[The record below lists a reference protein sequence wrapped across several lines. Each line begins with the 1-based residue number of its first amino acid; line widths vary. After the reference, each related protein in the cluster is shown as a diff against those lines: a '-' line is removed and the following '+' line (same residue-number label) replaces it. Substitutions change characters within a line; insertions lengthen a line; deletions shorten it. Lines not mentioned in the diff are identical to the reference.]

1 MVSNS
6 YWFLYF
12 VSNNLSEIVDQ
23 DSDYPCLFPTTC
35 KPRIFEKKVDSVDLQ
50 LIVPK
55 IIRNV
60 LFYRRL
66 NSYQRLCMVVFLNM
80 ITMFLKKHPYFHLFV
95 DQDLEI
101 FSKTELP
108 RRLFVNLVKFIKTIF
123 FSKGLLIKS
132 SGWLLLKTPNRNY
145 IWRICY
151 QFFCVLINL
160 FYCTHI

>member
-1 MVSNS
+1 MT
-6 YWFLYF
+6 FLGDVF
-12 VSNNLSEIVDQ
+12 
-23 DSDYPCLFPTTC
+23 TTSLGC
-35 KPRIFEKKVDSVDLQ
+35 SFADWVVFKV
-50 LIVPK
+50 
-55 IIRNV
+55 IRNV

-66 NSYQRLCMVVFLNM
+66 NSYQRLCIVVVLNM

-123 FSKGLLIKS
+123 FSKDLLIKS

-145 IWRICY
+145 IWWMCY